1 MTCKKCN
8 KKGHFARC
16 CNSRSN
22 VRTVDGDSE
31 ITAEAEC
38 DFITSVSVPEYSV
51 LNIKPSVVKTNQDHK
66 PEYAV
71 KKLEVI
77 KFATGKTRCTEFT
90 LRVDKT
96 FFKATI
102 ETGSPASFI
111 NKKTA
116 DILMKSGAKVK
127 LLFNFEI
134 AHEYPLCRVQQKN
147 NQVIRYPKGRG
158 IFSRLEDKFCE
169 TSGN

>member
-1 MTCKKCN
+1 MTCKNCN
-8 KKGHFARC
+8 KKGHFPRC
-16 CNSRSN
+16 CNTSSN
-22 VRTVDGDSE
+22 VGIVDYDSK
-31 ITAEAEC
+31 IKAEEEW
-38 DFITSVSVPEYSV
+38 DFIISVSEPEYSV
-51 LNIKPSVVKTNQDHK
+51 LNISPLVVKTKQGHK

-71 KKLEVI
+71 EKLEVI
-77 KFATGKTRCTEFT
+77 KFATGKTRCIEFT

-134 AHEYPLCRVQQKN
+134 AHGYPLCRVQQKN